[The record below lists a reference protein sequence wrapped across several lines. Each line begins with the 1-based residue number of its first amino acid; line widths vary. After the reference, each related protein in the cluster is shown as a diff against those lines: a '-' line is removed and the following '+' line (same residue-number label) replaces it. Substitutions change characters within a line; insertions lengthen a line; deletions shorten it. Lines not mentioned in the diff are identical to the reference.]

1 MLEGFIIG
9 LSLTILIVLLI
20 IFILKTKEIN
30 RLTLELKKLNSEGKI
45 EKLRLSLPNKNIE
58 NLVVEINTLIDD
70 KRKMENIYKE
80 KDMEL
85 REAIA
90 NMSHDLRT
98 PLTSIM
104 GYVYLLN
111 DDKLNKEERKEYL
124 KIIEKRSLVLNDLI
138 TNFYGLSR
146 IQADQYEIKFEP
158 VNLELVLGEIIAAFY
173 ETLDYKFGEPEI
185 NIEEGLGPVLGD
197 KQALNRIFT
206 NLIEN
211 IIKHGEGEVKISLK
225 KKNKYIVMEFS
236 NKVEDLE
243 AKDVNR
249 IFEKFFTKDR
259 MRTGQNT
266 GLGLAI
272 VKLLVE
278 KQGQKIDAKKVGN
291 RLVINIIWSL
301 ES

>member
-1 MLEGFIIG
+1 MEEFIIG

-30 RLTLELKKLNSEGKI
+30 RLTLELKKLNREGKI

-80 KDMEL
+80 KDIEL

-124 KIIEKRSLVLNDLI
+124 RIIEKRSLVLNDLI

-236 NKVEDLE
+236 NKAEDLE
-243 AKDVNR
+243 SKDVNR

-278 KQGQKIDAKKVGN
+278 KQGQKIEAKKVGN

>member
-1 MLEGFIIG
+1 MNLFIIG
-9 LSLTILIVLLI
+9 LLAAILIVVVINL
-20 IFILKTKEIN
+20 ILKKREIN
-30 RLTLELKKLNSEGKI
+30 RITLDLKRLNREGKT
-45 EKLRLSLPNKNIE
+45 EKLRLGVPNKNIE
-58 NLVVEINTLIDD
+58 NLIIEINKLIDD
-70 KRKMENIYKE
+70 KKEKEAIYKE

-85 REAIA
+85 RDAIA

-111 DDKLNKEERKEYL
+111 DENLKEDEKREYL
-124 KIIEKRSLVLNDLI
+124 KIIEKRASVLNGLI

-146 IQADQYEIKFEP
+146 IQADQYEITIEP
-158 VNLELVLGEIIAAFY
+158 IKLEIVLGEIIAAFY
-173 ETLDYKFGEPEI
+173 ETLYEKFGEPEI
-185 NIEEGLGPVLGD
+185 EIEEGLNIVLGD
-197 KQALNRIFT
+197 KESLNRIFT

-211 IIKHGEGEVKISLK
+211 IIKHGEGDVKISLRK
-225 KKNKYIVMEFS
+225 EKNNIIIEFS
-236 NKVEDLE
+236 NKAEALE
-243 AKDVNR
+243 AKDINR
-249 IFEKFFTKDR
+249 IFEKFFTRDR

-278 KQGQKIDAKKVGN
+278 KQGQKIEAKKVGN

-301 ES
+301 SK

>member
-1 MLEGFIIG
+1 MERFIIG

-58 NLVVEINTLIDD
+58 NLIVEINTLIDD

-111 DDKLNKEERKEYL
+111 DDKLDKEERKEYL

-146 IQADQYEIKFEP
+146 IQADQYEIKLEP

-236 NKVEDLE
+236 NKAEELE
-243 AKDVNR
+243 PKDVNR

-278 KQGQKIDAKKVGN
+278 KQGQKIEAKKVGN

>member
-1 MLEGFIIG
+1 MNLFIIG
-9 LSLTILIVLLI
+9 LLLAILIIVIINLI
-20 IFILKTKEIN
+20 LSKREIKK
-30 RLTLELKKLNSEGKI
+30 LTLDLRRLNKEKKI
-45 EKLRLSLPNKNIE
+45 EKLRLGVPNKNIE
-58 NLVVEINTLIDD
+58 NLVIEINKLIDD
-70 KRKMENIYKE
+70 KKEKESIYKE

-85 REAIA
+85 RDAIA

-111 DDKLNKEERKEYL
+111 DENLKEDEKREYL
-124 KIIEKRSLVLNDLI
+124 KIIEKRASVLNGLI

-146 IQADQYEIKFEP
+146 IQADQYEITIEP
-158 VNLELVLGEIIAAFY
+158 IKLEIVLGEIIAAFY
-173 ETLDYKFGEPEI
+173 ETLYEKFGEPEI
-185 NIEEGLGPVLGD
+185 EIEEGLNIVLGD
-197 KQALNRIFT
+197 KESLNRIFT

-211 IIKHGEGEVKISLK
+211 IIKHGEGDVKISLRK
-225 KKNKYIVMEFS
+225 EKNNIIIEFS
-236 NKVEDLE
+236 NKAEALE
-243 AKDVNR
+243 AKDINR
-249 IFEKFFTKDR
+249 IFEKFFTRDR

-278 KQGQKIDAKKVGN
+278 KQGQKIEVKKVGN

-301 ES
+301 SK

>member
-1 MLEGFIIG
+1 MEEFIIG

-58 NLVVEINTLIDD
+58 NLIVEINTLIDD

-111 DDKLNKEERKEYL
+111 DDKLDKEERKEYL

-236 NKVEDLE
+236 NKAEELE
-243 AKDVNR
+243 SKDVNR

-278 KQGQKIDAKKVGN
+278 KQGQKIEAKKVGN

>member
-1 MLEGFIIG
+1 MEEFIIG

-30 RLTLELKKLNSEGKI
+30 RLTLELKKLNREGKI

-158 VNLELVLGEIIAAFY
+158 VNLELILGEIIAAFY

-211 IIKHGEGEVKISLK
+211 IIKQGEGEVKISLK

-236 NKVEDLE
+236 NKAEELE
-243 AKDVNR
+243 SKDVNR

-278 KQGQKIDAKKVGN
+278 KQGQKIEAKKVGN
-291 RLVINIIWSL
+291 RLIINIIWSL

>member
-1 MLEGFIIG
+1 MEGFIIG

-58 NLVVEINTLIDD
+58 NLIVEINTLIDD

-111 DDKLNKEERKEYL
+111 DDKLDKEERKEYL

-138 TNFYGLSR
+138 TSFYGLSR

-236 NKVEDLE
+236 NKAEELE
-243 AKDVNR
+243 PKDVNR

-278 KQGQKIDAKKVGN
+278 KQGQKIEAKKVRN

>member
-1 MLEGFIIG
+1 MEGFIIG
-9 LSLTILIVLLI
+9 LSLTILIVILI

-58 NLVVEINTLIDD
+58 NLIVEINTLIDD
-70 KRKMENIYKE
+70 KRKMANIYKE

-111 DDKLNKEERKEYL
+111 DDKLDKEERKEYL

-236 NKVEDLE
+236 NKAEELE
-243 AKDVNR
+243 SKDVNR

-278 KQGQKIDAKKVGN
+278 KQGQKIEAKKVGN

>member
-1 MLEGFIIG
+1 MEEFIIG

-30 RLTLELKKLNSEGKI
+30 RLTLELKKLNREGKI

-211 IIKHGEGEVKISLK
+211 IIKHGEGDVKISLK

-243 AKDVNR
+243 SKDVNR

>member
-1 MLEGFIIG
+1 MEGFIIG

-45 EKLRLSLPNKNIE
+45 EKLRLLLPNKNIE
-58 NLVVEINTLIDD
+58 NLIVEINTLIDD

-80 KDMEL
+80 KDIEL

-111 DDKLNKEERKEYL
+111 DDKLDKEERKEYL

-146 IQADQYEIKFEP
+146 IQADQYEIKLEP
-158 VNLELVLGEIIAAFY
+158 VNLELVLGEFIAAFY

-236 NKVEDLE
+236 NKAEELE
-243 AKDVNR
+243 PKDVNR

-278 KQGQKIDAKKVGN
+278 KQGQKIEAKKVGN